1 MNAKEFERLNDS
13 NWNTWKDN
21 VILALKV
28 RKVWKFVD
36 PNSAATGD
44 EDQNTEAL
52 AVIRFSM
59 SSDQMKHLG
68 AEQNPREAWKKLIKV
83 KESNT
88 GMLLVQK
95 LTKLVNMKQ
104 GDTTS
109 MTTHCAEMKEVMREV
124 TDLTKSNEDFIRV
137 LFASLLIRS
146 INDRYDAFKVH
157 ALQTEASK
165 LEFEEIYQRAVLE
178 EQRQNDRTAS
188 LNESEYG
195 PAWANYA
202 KTSVNK
208 AKNRSCQHL
217 NHSAEECW
225 QLHPHLRPKQFNKKQ
240 SANFSEVHYATT
252 SIATLTTPM
261 PSNQWLIDS
270 GATAHVCYDRSMFS
284 RIRPIDPTSIE
295 LGEGNVI
302 QAKEA
307 GDIDAKVVLN
317 NSEFDFTFR
326 NVLFAPDMKRNL
338 ISMISWIKQGVTYE
352 VNTGGQCI
360 IKLNNKNIGYIKERN
375 NLLIVTMTPLNKSD
389 SVRATYSAAGQIR
402 SSESKYAAE
411 QIRFSESNNSAA
423 EQEIQ

>member
-146 INDRYDAFKVH
+146 INDQYDAFKVH

-165 LEFEEIYQRAVLE
+165 LEFDEIYQRAVLE

-195 PAWANYA
+195 PAWANY
-202 KTSVNK
+202 S
-208 AKNRSCQHL
+208 H
-217 NHSAEECW
+217 
-225 QLHPHLRPKQFNKKQ
+225 
-240 SANFSEVHYATT
+240 
-252 SIATLTTPM
+252 
-261 PSNQWLIDS
+261 
-270 GATAHVCYDRSMFS
+270 
-284 RIRPIDPTSIE
+284 
-295 LGEGNVI
+295 
-302 QAKEA
+302 
-307 GDIDAKVVLN
+307 
-317 NSEFDFTFR
+317 
-326 NVLFAPDMKRNL
+326 
-338 ISMISWIKQGVTYE
+338 
-352 VNTGGQCI
+352 GQ
-360 IKLNNKNIGYIKERN
+360 K
-375 NLLIVTMTPLNKSD
+375 
-389 SVRATYSAAGQIR
+389 
-402 SSESKYAAE
+402 
-411 QIRFSESNNSAA
+411 
-423 EQEIQ
+423 